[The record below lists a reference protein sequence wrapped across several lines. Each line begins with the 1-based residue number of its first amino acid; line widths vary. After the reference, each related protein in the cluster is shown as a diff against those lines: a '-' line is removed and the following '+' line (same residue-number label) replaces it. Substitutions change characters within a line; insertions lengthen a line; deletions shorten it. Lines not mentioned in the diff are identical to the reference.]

1 LNSVRRASLFY
12 EDARRGG
19 DFKRRLKERKMRGLR
34 YAALYA
40 IALIGLAGGP
50 PTAAAHGAVHRL
62 DSACLLK
69 VGPDLIYFS
78 GYQPAISHRK
88 FCEDVPST
96 GDAIFTLDYAQP
108 EMREMKADL
117 RIVRDVDGDD
127 PADLQAI
134 TVAYVPPKVYPNGT
148 LSLEHVFAERGDF
161 VGIVTV
167 EGPHGEHWESRFP
180 FSVGRLYSSRT
191 PYYLMAAA
199 AAFAL
204 LAFLWGKE
212 EEPGKHRQ

>member
-1 LNSVRRASLFY
+1 LNSIERASQFY
-12 EDARRGG
+12 ADARRGC
-19 DFKRRLKERKMRGLR
+19 DFKRRPKEGKMRGLR
-34 YAALYA
+34 YFVLCA
-40 IALIGLAGGP
+40 IAVSGLSGGAQ
-50 PTAAAHGAVHRL
+50 TAAAHGAIHRL
-62 DSACLLK
+62 ESTCLLK

-88 FCEDVPST
+88 FCEDVPTT
-96 GDAIFTLDYAQP
+96 GDAIFTLDYAQS

-117 RIVRDVDGDD
+117 RIVRDIGKDD

-148 LSLEHVFAERGDF
+148 LSLEHVFTERGDY

-167 EGPHGEHWESRFP
+167 EGPRGEHWESRFP
-180 FSVGRLYSSRT
+180 FSVGRLYSPRT

-199 AAFAL
+199 AALAL
-204 LAFLWGKE
+204 LALLWGKE
-212 EEPGKHRQ
+212 EAGARKQ